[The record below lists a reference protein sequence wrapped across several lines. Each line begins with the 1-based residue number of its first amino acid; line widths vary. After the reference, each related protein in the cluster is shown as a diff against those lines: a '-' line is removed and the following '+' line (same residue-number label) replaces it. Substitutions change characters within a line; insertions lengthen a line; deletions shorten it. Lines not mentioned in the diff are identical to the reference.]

1 MKVLARRPRIQSWC
15 DANARLSIYHTIC
28 TSHAHGNCDRED
40 SYHYHVP
47 LLHLMQ
53 CQYCHLVC
61 SLETES
67 EEDLLRDRAKI
78 HISQSAYVVIS
89 YPWTSGTVQ
98 STCDF
103 TFLGYNREK
112 LLCTSRQVEQGNNI
126 RTPSLD
132 TSMPTSLK
140 AHFDI
145 NELTYLFNR
154 AIQSWLAQNKTPYL
168 SMFTLRTV
176 HGIPIKSG
184 DVWNLTSQFQ
194 RPLNLHIAAA
204 KCKLSILLVP
214 WH

>member
-1 MKVLARRPRIQSWC
+1 MYTCSCCFYSKDDLAEQ
-15 DANARLSIYHTIC
+15 
-28 TSHAHGNCDRED
+28 
-40 SYHYHVP
+40 
-47 LLHLMQ
+47 
-53 CQYCHLVC
+53 
-61 SLETES
+61 
-67 EEDLLRDRAKI
+67 DRAKI

-126 RTPSLD
+126 YELHLLIHWCQHHCEDTPAL
-132 TSMPTSLK
+132 
-140 AHFDI
+140 